1 MKNSAKVIAV
11 SRNILGL
18 RPSVKCKTGN
28 MKVRD
33 YCLVW
38 GCPGLVILTIS
49 LFVSL
54 KVGNDFGQDNFAK
67 FVTFVISSGLLGT
80 VYYLFQSVLAEV
92 SLRLQ
97 NGQHEGTILLTD
109 QEAEAVTEDSTDND
123 IIEQVQEC
131 RAEVLPQTESAQEH
145 LSEELQESTI
155 EISDSAEPTKEIAD
169 TIETSSEQPDLY
181 AQRCKEYQ
189 REQEQRRQNTIDAI
203 MGYVTHTMSPYI
215 YDNDELEKLLDA
227 IRKWADDWQHIPGP
241 IRLKSTL
248 TTLDLRHFVWNI
260 AERLGSKKD
269 YSGRVRADFI
279 KRMFPD
285 EMRDIEQDS
294 IRNFKFQP
302 DTGNIVIDEPDK
314 GDYHFHFE

>member
-1 MKNSAKVIAV
+1 MN
-11 SRNILGL
+11 N
-18 RPSVKCKTGN
+18 VKCKTEN
-28 MKVRD
+28 MAVRV

-38 GCPGLVILTIS
+38 GCPGLVILIIS

-227 IRKWADDWQHIPGP
+227 IRKLADDWQHIPVP

-285 EMRDIEQDS
+285 VMRDIEQDS

>member
-1 MKNSAKVIAV
+1 MN
-11 SRNILGL
+11 N
-18 RPSVKCKTGN
+18 VKCKTEN
-28 MKVRD
+28 MAVRD

-38 GCPGLVILTIS
+38 GCPGLIILTIS

-227 IRKWADDWQHIPGP
+227 IRKWADDWQHIPVP

-285 EMRDIEQDS
+285 VMRDIEQDS

>member
-1 MKNSAKVIAV
+1 MA
-11 SRNILGL
+11 
-18 RPSVKCKTGN
+18 
-28 MKVRD
+28 VRD

-67 FVTFVISSGLLGT
+67 FVTFVVSSGLLGT
-80 VYYLFQSVLAEV
+80 VYYLFLSVLAEV
-92 SLRLQ
+92 PIRFK
-97 NGQHEGTILLTD
+97 NGQREGTTLLTD
-109 QEAEAVTEDSTDND
+109 QEAEAVTENSTDSD
-123 IIEQVQEC
+123 ILEQVQEC
-131 RAEVLPQTESAQEH
+131 LAEMPPQSETAQG
-145 LSEELQESTI
+145 LLLEELEEPSV
-155 EISDSAEPTKEIAD
+155 EISDSAEPTKEVTD
-169 TIETSSEQPDLY
+169 TTETSSEQPDLY

-189 REQEQRRQNTIDAI
+189 REQEQRRQNAIDAI
-203 MGYVTHTMSPYI
+203 MEYVTHTMSPYV
-215 YDNDELEKLLDA
+215 YDNEELEKICDA
-227 IRKWADDWQHIPGP
+227 IRKWADDWQHIPVP

-269 YSGRVRADFI
+269 YTGRVRADFI

-285 EMRDIEQDS
+285 VMRDIEQDS

-302 DTGNIVIDEPDK
+302 DTGNIVIDEPDNS
-314 GDYHFHFE
+314 DYHFHYE

>member
-1 MKNSAKVIAV
+1 MN
-11 SRNILGL
+11 
-18 RPSVKCKTGN
+18 SVKCKTES
-28 MKVRD
+28 MAVRD

-54 KVGNDFGQDNFAK
+54 KVGNDFGQDNFVK
-67 FVTFVISSGLLGT
+67 FVTFVVSSGLLGT
-80 VYYLFQSVLAEV
+80 VYYLFLSVLAEV
-92 SLRLQ
+92 PLRLQ
-97 NGQHEGTILLTD
+97 NGQREGSTFLTD
-109 QEAEAVTEDSTDND
+109 QGAETEVSTSND

-131 RAEVLPQTESAQEH
+131 LAEMPPQIESAQEP
-145 LSEELQESTI
+145 LSEELEEPSV
-155 EISDSAEPTKEIAD
+155 EISDSAEPAKEVAD
-169 TIETSSEQPDLY
+169 TIETSSELPDLY

-189 REQEQRRQNTIDAI
+189 REQEQRRQNTINAI
-203 MGYVTHTMSPYI
+203 IEYVTHTMSPYI
-215 YDNDELEKLLDA
+215 YDNEELEKLCDA
-227 IRKWADDWQHIPGP
+227 IRKWADDWQHIPVP

-248 TTLDLRHFVWNI
+248 TTLDLRHFVWNV

-269 YSGRVRADFI
+269 YTGRVRADFI

-285 EMRDIEQDS
+285 VMRDIEQDS

>member
-1 MKNSAKVIAV
+1 MN
-11 SRNILGL
+11 
-18 RPSVKCKTGN
+18 SVKCKTGN
-28 MKVRD
+28 MAVRD

-67 FVTFVISSGLLGT
+67 LITFVISSGLLGT

-97 NGQHEGTILLTD
+97 DRQCSAAILPTD
-109 QEAEAVTEDSTDND
+109 QEAEAVTEDSTGNMSF
-123 IIEQVQEC
+123 EQVHEC
-131 RAEVLPQTESAQEH
+131 LAEVLPQTESAQEH
-145 LSEELQESTI
+145 LSEELQEPTI
-155 EISDSAEPTKEIAD
+155 EISDSAEPTKEVSD

-181 AQRCKEYQ
+181 TQRCKEYQ
-189 REQEQRRQNTIDAI
+189 REQEQRRHNTIDAI
-203 MGYVTHTMSPYI
+203 MEYVTHTMSPYI

-227 IRKWADDWQHIPGP
+227 IRKWADDWQHKPVP

-269 YSGRVRADFI
+269 YTGEVRAIFI

-285 EMRDIEQDS
+285 VMRDIELDS

-302 DTGNIVIDEPDK
+302 DMGNIVIDEPDK

>member
-1 MKNSAKVIAV
+1 MN
-11 SRNILGL
+11 N
-18 RPSVKCKTGN
+18 VKCKTEN
-28 MKVRD
+28 MAVRD

-38 GCPGLVILTIS
+38 GCPGLIILTIS

-67 FVTFVISSGLLGT
+67 LITFLISSGLLGT

-92 SLRLQ
+92 PLRLQ
-97 NGQHEGTILLTD
+97 NRQRVESTFLTD
-109 QEAEAVTEDSTDND
+109 QEAETEVSTSND

-131 RAEVLPQTESAQEH
+131 LAEMPPQIESAQEP
-145 LSEELQESTI
+145 LSEELEEPSV
-155 EISDSAEPTKEIAD
+155 EISDSAEPAKEVAD

-189 REQEQRRQNTIDAI
+189 REQEQRRQNTINAI
-203 MGYVTHTMSPYI
+203 MEYVTHTMSPYI
-215 YDNDELEKLLDA
+215 YDNEELEKLCDA
-227 IRKWADDWQHIPGP
+227 IRKWADDWQHTPVP

-260 AERLGSKKD
+260 AERLGSKKN
-269 YSGRVRADFI
+269 YTGEVRAIFI

-285 EMRDIEQDS
+285 VMRDIELDS

-302 DTGNIVIDEPDK
+302 DTGSIVIDEPDK
-314 GDYHFHFE
+314 GDYHFHFV

>member
-1 MKNSAKVIAV
+1 MN
-11 SRNILGL
+11 N
-18 RPSVKCKTGN
+18 VKCKTEN
-28 MKVRD
+28 MAVRV

-227 IRKWADDWQHIPGP
+227 IRKLADDWQHIPVP

-285 EMRDIEQDS
+285 VMRDIEQDS

>member
-1 MKNSAKVIAV
+1 MN
-11 SRNILGL
+11 N
-18 RPSVKCKTGN
+18 VKCKTEN
-28 MKVRD
+28 MAVRV

-38 GCPGLVILTIS
+38 GCPGLVILIIS

-227 IRKWADDWQHIPGP
+227 IRKWADDW
-241 IRLKSTL
+241 
-248 TTLDLRHFVWNI
+248 
-260 AERLGSKKD
+260 
-269 YSGRVRADFI
+269 
-279 KRMFPD
+279 
-285 EMRDIEQDS
+285 
-294 IRNFKFQP
+294 
-302 DTGNIVIDEPDK
+302 
-314 GDYHFHFE
+314 

>member
-1 MKNSAKVIAV
+1 MN
-11 SRNILGL
+11 N
-18 RPSVKCKTGN
+18 VKCKTEN
-28 MKVRD
+28 MAVRV

-215 YDNDELEKLLDA
+215 YDNDELEKFLDA
-227 IRKWADDWQHIPGP
+227 IRKWADDWQHIPVP

-285 EMRDIEQDS
+285 VMRDIEQDS

>member
-1 MKNSAKVIAV
+1 MNNVI
-11 SRNILGL
+11 
-18 RPSVKCKTGN
+18 
-28 MKVRD
+28 
-33 YCLVW
+33 VW

-189 REQEQRRQNTIDAI
+189 REKEQRRQNTIDAI

-227 IRKWADDWQHIPGP
+227 IRKWADDWQHISVP

-285 EMRDIEQDS
+285 VMRDIEQDS

-314 GDYHFHFE
+314 GDDHFHFE

>member
-1 MKNSAKVIAV
+1 MN
-11 SRNILGL
+11 
-18 RPSVKCKTGN
+18 SVKCKTGN
-28 MKVRD
+28 MAVRD

-54 KVGNDFGQDNFAK
+54 KVGYDFGQDIFAK
-67 FVTFVISSGLLGT
+67 LITFVISSGLLGT

-97 NGQHEGTILLTD
+97 DRQCSAAILPTN
-109 QEAEAVTEDSTDND
+109 QEAEVVTEDSTDNMS
-123 IIEQVQEC
+123 IEQVHEC
-131 RAEVLPQTESAQEH
+131 LAEVLPQTESAQEY
-145 LSEELQESTI
+145 LSEELI
-155 EISDSAEPTKEIAD
+155 EPTVEVSVSAEPTREATD

-189 REQEQRRQNTIDAI
+189 REQEQRRQNTINAI
-203 MGYVTHTMSPYI
+203 MEYVTHTMSPYI
-215 YDNDELEKLLDA
+215 YDNDELEKLCDA
-227 IRKWADDWQHIPGP
+227 IRKWADDWQHIPVP

-269 YSGRVRADFI
+269 YTGRVRANFI

-285 EMRDIEQDS
+285 VMRDIEQDS

-302 DTGNIVIDEPDK
+302 DTGSIVIDEPDK

>member
-1 MKNSAKVIAV
+1 MN
-11 SRNILGL
+11 N
-18 RPSVKCKTGN
+18 VKCKTEN
-28 MKVRD
+28 MAVRV

-227 IRKWADDWQHIPGP
+227 IRKWADDWQHIPVP

-294 IRNFKFQP
+294 MRNFKFQP

>member
-1 MKNSAKVIAV
+1 MN
-11 SRNILGL
+11 
-18 RPSVKCKTGN
+18 SVKCKTGN
-28 MKVRD
+28 MAVRD

-38 GCPGLVILTIS
+38 GCPGLIILTIS

-67 FVTFVISSGLLGT
+67 LITFLISSGLLGT

-92 SLRLQ
+92 PLRLQ
-97 NGQHEGTILLTD
+97 NRQREGSTFLTD
-109 QEAEAVTEDSTDND
+109 QGEETEVSTSND

-131 RAEVLPQTESAQEH
+131 LAEMPPQIESAQEP
-145 LSEELQESTI
+145 LSEELEEPSV
-155 EISDSAEPTKEIAD
+155 EISDSAEPAKEVAD

-189 REQEQRRQNTIDAI
+189 REQEQKRQDTIDAI
-203 MGYVTHTMSPYI
+203 MEYVTHIMSPYV
-215 YDNDELEKLLDA
+215 YDNDELEKLCDA
-227 IRKWADDWQHIPGP
+227 IRKWADDWQHIHVP

-269 YSGRVRADFI
+269 YTGRVRADFI

-285 EMRDIEQDS
+285 VMRDIEQGS

-302 DTGNIVIDEPDK
+302 DMGNIVIDEPDK

>member
-1 MKNSAKVIAV
+1 MN
-11 SRNILGL
+11 N
-18 RPSVKCKTGN
+18 VKCKTEN
-28 MKVRD
+28 MAVRV

-131 RAEVLPQTESAQEH
+131 RAEVLPQTESAQEQ

-189 REQEQRRQNTIDAI
+189 REQEQRRQNTIYAI

-227 IRKWADDWQHIPGP
+227 IRKWADDWQHIPVP

-269 YSGRVRADFI
+269 YSRRVRADFI

-285 EMRDIEQDS
+285 VMRDIEQDS